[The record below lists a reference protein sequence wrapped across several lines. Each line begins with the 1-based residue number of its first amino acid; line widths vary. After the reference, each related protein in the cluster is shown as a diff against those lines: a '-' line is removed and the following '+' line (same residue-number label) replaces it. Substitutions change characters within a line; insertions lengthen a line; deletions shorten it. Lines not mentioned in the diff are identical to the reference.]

1 MKMMSEKRE
10 SVIVGIGP
18 TIAGP
23 LAEYKYK
30 YEFKYRYKYKY
41 EYKYKHQYWAVGWG
55 GIRLPIQIRIW
66 IKFIHWISIQIQIW
80 IQIQIQMRTSKG
92 VTRSN
97 GHVNSLLFREQLLH
111 LLHLLPSCASSC
123 SQDHCSVIRTCA
135 MQYQYCNIRPIP
147 IFHPSFGSSVNIIQL
162 NCWKTQGLLLSRLRF
177 F

>member
-55 GIRLPIQIRIW
+55 GIRLPLPIQIQI
-66 IKFIHWISIQIQIW
+66 WISIQIQIW
-80 IQIQIQMRTSKG
+80 IQIQIQIQIWIQIQMRTSKG

-111 LLHLLPSCASSC
+111 LLQLFHLLPSSASSC

-147 IFHPSFGSSVNIIQL
+147 ILHPPFGSSVNNIQL
-162 NCWKTQGLLLSRLRF
+162 YCW
-177 F
+177 